1 MPISFKAAGVE
12 FKEPIVVKDFHH
24 PTFPK
29 NSSFKQ
35 LIETVNSRPIFSKGH
50 WRQTLTRP
58 KQRKFARIEKSDG
71 NDLYDTDINDYEDQD
86 LDDIKDEPGP
96 SFDEQSTT
104 ERPYVYSTLYYDD
117 FPLLSDDENI
127 PDDHYKDQVFEIRI
141 KIGT

>member
-1 MPISFKAAGVE
+1 M
-12 FKEPIVVKDFHH
+12 
-24 PTFPK
+24 
-29 NSSFKQ
+29 
-35 LIETVNSRPIFSKGH
+35 IETVNSRPIFSKGH

-71 NDLYDTDINDYEDQD
+71 NDLYDTDINDYEDKD

-104 ERPYVYSTLYYDD
+104 ERPYVYSTLYYHD
-117 FPLLSDDENI
+117 FPLSSDDGNI

-141 KIGT
+141 RIDT